1 MKNKGVLFALAA
13 YILWGFF
20 PLYFKAIQQV
30 SALQILAHRIAWGFV
45 FTLAVVLVLR
55 QWKEFRASVFN
66 RRTFLIYAGASVVLG
81 INWFTYVWAVITNH
95 VVESSLGY
103 FINPIVSVL
112 LGVIFLRERLRTF
125 QWVAIA
131 MVTAGV
137 VYLTITFGQLPWIS
151 LVLAVTFGFYGLLK
165 KIAPLGALHGI
176 TLETAV
182 LTIPSLAYLL
192 IVNANG
198 TGTFGHSTPLLD
210 FLLVLSGPVTA
221 IPLLLFATGA
231 RRIPLTTIGLLQ
243 YIAPT
248 LQFLLGVLVFHE
260 PFDQS
265 RLIGFMI
272 IWLALVLFSVENLL
286 ARRRTPS
293 AAPIPAEISE

>member
-151 LVLAVTFGFYGLLK
+151 LLLAVTFGFYGLLK

-182 LTIPSLAYLL
+182 LTIPSLVYLF

-293 AAPIPAEISE
+293 TAPIPAEISE

>member
-1 MKNKGVLFALAA
+1 VKNKGVLFALAA

-45 FTLAVVLVLR
+45 FTLAVVLMLR
-55 QWKEFRASVFN
+55 QWKEFRASIFN

-182 LTIPSLAYLL
+182 LTIPSLAYLF

-293 AAPIPAEISE
+293 TAPIPAEISE

>member
-45 FTLAVVLVLR
+45 FTLAVVLMLR

-182 LTIPSLAYLL
+182 LTIPSLAYLF

-260 PFDQS
+260 PFDQT

-293 AAPIPAEISE
+293 TAPIPAEISE

>member
-182 LTIPSLAYLL
+182 LTIPSLVYLL

-260 PFDQS
+260 PFDQT

-293 AAPIPAEISE
+293 TAPIPAEISE

>member
-137 VYLTITFGQLPWIS
+137 VYLTVTFGQLPWIS

-182 LTIPSLAYLL
+182 LTIPSLAYLF

-260 PFDQS
+260 PFDQT

-293 AAPIPAEISE
+293 TAPIPAEISE

>member
-45 FTLAVVLVLR
+45 FTLAVVLMLR
-55 QWKEFRASVFN
+55 QWKEFRASIFN

-151 LVLAVTFGFYGLLK
+151 LLLAVTFGFYGLLK

-182 LTIPSLAYLL
+182 LTIPSLAYLF

-293 AAPIPAEISE
+293 TAPIPAEISE

>member
-182 LTIPSLAYLL
+182 LTIPSLAYLF

-260 PFDQS
+260 PFDQT

>member
-1 MKNKGVLFALAA
+1 VKNKGVLFALAA

-182 LTIPSLAYLL
+182 LTIPSLVYLL

-293 AAPIPAEISE
+293 TAPIPAEISE

>member
-45 FTLAVVLVLR
+45 FALAVVLVLR

-182 LTIPSLAYLL
+182 LTIPSLVYLL

-293 AAPIPAEISE
+293 TAPIPAEISE

>member
-55 QWKEFRASVFN
+55 QWKEFRASIFN

-182 LTIPSLAYLL
+182 LTIPSLAYLF

-260 PFDQS
+260 PFDQT

>member
-1 MKNKGVLFALAA
+1 
-13 YILWGFF
+13 
-20 PLYFKAIQQV
+20 
-30 SALQILAHRIAWGFV
+30 
-45 FTLAVVLVLR
+45 
-55 QWKEFRASVFN
+55 
-66 RRTFLIYAGASVVLG
+66 
-81 INWFTYVWAVITNH
+81 
-95 VVESSLGY
+95 
-103 FINPIVSVL
+103 VSVL

-182 LTIPSLAYLL
+182 LTIPSLAYLF

-260 PFDQS
+260 PFDQT

-293 AAPIPAEISE
+293 TAPIPAEISE

>member
-55 QWKEFRASVFN
+55 QWKEFRASIFN

-125 QWVAIA
+125 QWVAIS

-182 LTIPSLAYLL
+182 LTIPSLVYLL

-260 PFDQS
+260 PFDQT

-293 AAPIPAEISE
+293 TAPIPAEISE

>member
-182 LTIPSLAYLL
+182 LTIPSLVYLL

>member
-45 FTLAVVLVLR
+45 FTLAVVLMLR

-182 LTIPSLAYLL
+182 LTIPSLAYLF

-293 AAPIPAEISE
+293 TAPIPAEISE

>member
-125 QWVAIA
+125 QWVAIS

-182 LTIPSLAYLL
+182 LTIPSLVYLL

-260 PFDQS
+260 PFDQT

>member
-151 LVLAVTFGFYGLLK
+151 LLLAVTFGFYGLLK

-182 LTIPSLAYLL
+182 LTIPSLVYLL

-293 AAPIPAEISE
+293 TAPIPAEISE

>member
-1 MKNKGVLFALAA
+1 VKNKGVLFALAA

-182 LTIPSLAYLL
+182 LTIPSLAYLF

-293 AAPIPAEISE
+293 TAPIPAEISE

>member
-45 FTLAVVLVLR
+45 FALAVVLVLR

-182 LTIPSLAYLL
+182 LTIPSLAYLF

-293 AAPIPAEISE
+293 TAPIPAEISE

>member
-137 VYLTITFGQLPWIS
+137 VYLTVTFGQLPWIS

-182 LTIPSLAYLL
+182 LTIPSLVYLL

-293 AAPIPAEISE
+293 TAPIPAEISE

>member
-182 LTIPSLAYLL
+182 LTIPSLAYLF

>member
-151 LVLAVTFGFYGLLK
+151 LLLAVTFGFYGLLK

-182 LTIPSLAYLL
+182 LTIPSLVYLF

-260 PFDQS
+260 PFDQT

-293 AAPIPAEISE
+293 TAPIPAEISE

>member
-151 LVLAVTFGFYGLLK
+151 LLLAVTFGFYGLLK

-182 LTIPSLAYLL
+182 LTIPSLVYLL

-272 IWLALVLFSVENLL
+272 FWLALVFFSVENLL

-293 AAPIPAEISE
+293 TAPIPAEIRE

>member
-151 LVLAVTFGFYGLLK
+151 LLLAVTFGFYGLLK

-182 LTIPSLAYLL
+182 LTIPSLVYLL

-260 PFDQS
+260 PFDQT

-293 AAPIPAEISE
+293 TAPIPAEISE

>member
-45 FTLAVVLVLR
+45 FTLAVVLMLR

-182 LTIPSLAYLL
+182 LTIPSLVYLL

-293 AAPIPAEISE
+293 TAPIPAEISE

>member
-45 FTLAVVLVLR
+45 FTLAVVLMLR

-182 LTIPSLAYLL
+182 LTIPSLAYLF

>member
-55 QWKEFRASVFN
+55 QWKEFRASIFN

-137 VYLTITFGQLPWIS
+137 VYLTVTFGQLPWIS

-182 LTIPSLAYLL
+182 LTIPSLAYLF

>member
-125 QWVAIA
+125 QWVAIS

-182 LTIPSLAYLL
+182 LTIPSLVYLL

-260 PFDQS
+260 PFDQT

-293 AAPIPAEISE
+293 TAPIPAEISE

>member
-1 MKNKGVLFALAA
+1 VKNKGVLFALAA

-45 FTLAVVLVLR
+45 FTLAVVLMLR
-55 QWKEFRASVFN
+55 QWKEFRASIFN

-182 LTIPSLAYLL
+182 LTIPSLAYLF

-260 PFDQS
+260 PFDQT

-272 IWLALVLFSVENLL
+272 IWLALVLISVENLL

-293 AAPIPAEISE
+293 TAPIPAEISE

>member
-182 LTIPSLAYLL
+182 LTIPSLVYLL

-221 IPLLLFATGA
+221 IPLLLFANGA

-293 AAPIPAEISE
+293 TAPIPAEISE

>member
-45 FTLAVVLVLR
+45 FTLAVVLMLR
-55 QWKEFRASVFN
+55 QWKEFRASIFN

-182 LTIPSLAYLL
+182 LTIPSLAYLF

-293 AAPIPAEISE
+293 TAPIPAEISE

>member
-13 YILWGFF
+13 YILWGIF

-182 LTIPSLAYLL
+182 LTIPSLVYLL

-293 AAPIPAEISE
+293 TAPIPAEISE

>member
-1 MKNKGVLFALAA
+1 
-13 YILWGFF
+13 
-20 PLYFKAIQQV
+20 
-30 SALQILAHRIAWGFV
+30 
-45 FTLAVVLVLR
+45 
-55 QWKEFRASVFN
+55 
-66 RRTFLIYAGASVVLG
+66 
-81 INWFTYVWAVITNH
+81 
-95 VVESSLGY
+95 
-103 FINPIVSVL
+103 
-112 LGVIFLRERLRTF
+112 
-125 QWVAIA
+125 

-151 LVLAVTFGFYGLLK
+151 LLLAVTFGFYGLLK

-182 LTIPSLAYLL
+182 LTIPSLVYLF

-293 AAPIPAEISE
+293 TAPIPAEISE

>member
-151 LVLAVTFGFYGLLK
+151 LLLAVTFGFYGLLK

-182 LTIPSLAYLL
+182 LTIPSLVYLL

-260 PFDQS
+260 PFDQT

>member
-1 MKNKGVLFALAA
+1 VKNKGVLFALAA

-182 LTIPSLAYLL
+182 LTIPSLAYLF

-260 PFDQS
+260 PFDQT

-293 AAPIPAEISE
+293 TAPIPAEISE

>member
-45 FTLAVVLVLR
+45 FTLAVVLMLR
-55 QWKEFRASVFN
+55 QWKEFRASIFN

-182 LTIPSLAYLL
+182 LTIPSLAYLF

-198 TGTFGHSTPLLD
+198 TGTFGHSPPLLD

-260 PFDQS
+260 PFDQT

-293 AAPIPAEISE
+293 TAPIPAEISE

>member
-45 FTLAVVLVLR
+45 FTLAVVLMLR
-55 QWKEFRASVFN
+55 QWKEFRASIFN

-182 LTIPSLAYLL
+182 LTIPSLAYLF

-260 PFDQS
+260 PFDQT

-293 AAPIPAEISE
+293 TAPIPAEISE

>member
-55 QWKEFRASVFN
+55 QWKEFRASIFN

-182 LTIPSLAYLL
+182 LTIPSLAYLF

-260 PFDQS
+260 PFDQT

-293 AAPIPAEISE
+293 TAPIPAEISE

>member
-1 MKNKGVLFALAA
+1 VKNKGVLFALAA

-55 QWKEFRASVFN
+55 QWKEFRASIFN

-182 LTIPSLAYLL
+182 LTIPSLAYLF

>member
-151 LVLAVTFGFYGLLK
+151 LLLAVTFGFYGLLK

-182 LTIPSLAYLL
+182 LTIPSLAYLF

-260 PFDQS
+260 PFDQT

-293 AAPIPAEISE
+293 TAPIPAEISE

>member
-45 FTLAVVLVLR
+45 FTLAVVLMLR
-55 QWKEFRASVFN
+55 QWKEFRASIFN

-182 LTIPSLAYLL
+182 LTIPSLVYLL

-243 YIAPT
+243 YI
-248 LQFLLGVLVFHE
+248 
-260 PFDQS
+260 
-265 RLIGFMI
+265 RLH
-272 IWLALVLFSVENLL
+272 
-286 ARRRTPS
+286 
-293 AAPIPAEISE
+293 